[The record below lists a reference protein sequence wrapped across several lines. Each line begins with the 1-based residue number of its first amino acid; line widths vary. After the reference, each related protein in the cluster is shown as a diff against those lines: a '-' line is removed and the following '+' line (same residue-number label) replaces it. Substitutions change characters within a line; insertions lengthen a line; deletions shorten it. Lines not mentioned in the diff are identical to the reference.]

1 MLDYRVETFLTV
13 CQTKNYTRA
22 AEILNLTQPAVSQ
35 HIKYLEEYFG
45 AKLFHLK
52 GKQITITSR
61 GEEVYQLAML
71 LKLNVEKFRI
81 NLKDDAANL
90 RINMG
95 ATRAVGEYI
104 LGPIVAKYLKEN
116 PHYTLNTV
124 IAKSNVLLEKVK
136 YGEIDFAFVEA
147 PFNNSNFC
155 TLDFRN
161 DRYLAVCSPDYE
173 LPKGKLTVDQLV
185 SNPIILMEEDKD
197 GKSEIEPWLIRHHCG
212 FEDFSHIHVTND
224 IPIMKEMA
232 LNGIGIAFLYET
244 TIEKELEQ
252 RSLIP
257 IDIAGFNLRREF
269 KFVYRKF
276 TSYEAECLRFYD
288 FCNR

>member
-104 LGPIVAKYLKEN
+104 LRSIVAKYLKEN

-147 PFNNSNFC
+147 PFNDSNFC